1 MIRKADNEIAKNRE
15 AFFHYEIIETFEAG
29 LCLQGTE
36 VKSLRANGATLRD
49 SYATVT
55 GDEAF
60 MLNASIA
67 PYQFG
72 NIHNHEEKRPRKLLL
87 HKREIEKLR
96 KACEQQG
103 FTIVP
108 LSIYEKK
115 GLFKVS
121 IAIARGK
128 KLYDKREAI
137 KTREENRR
145 VAKTLKE
152 YS

>member
-15 AFFHYEIIETFEAG
+15 AFFNYEIHETFEAG
-29 LCLQGTE
+29 LSLQGTE
-36 VKSLRANGATLRD
+36 VKSLRTNGATLRD
-49 SYATVT
+49 SYVSITS
-55 GDEAF
+55 GEAF
-60 MLNASIA
+60 MINASIA
-67 PYQFG
+67 PFQFG
-72 NIHNHEEKRPRKLLL
+72 NIHNHEERRPRKLLL
-87 HKREIEKLR
+87 HKKEIEKLR
-96 KACEQQG
+96 KASDIQG

-108 LSIYEKK
+108 LAIYEKK

-137 KTREENRR
+137 KTRDENRL

>member
-15 AFFHYEIIETFEAG
+15 AFFNYEIHETFEAG
-29 LCLQGTE
+29 LSLQGTE

-49 SYATVT
+49 SYVT
-55 GDEAF
+55 ITSGEAF
-60 MLNASIA
+60 MINASIA

-72 NIHNHEEKRPRKLLL
+72 NIHNHEERRSRKLLL
-87 HKREIEKLR
+87 HKKEIEKLR
-96 KACEQQG
+96 KAADIQG

-108 LSIYEKK
+108 LAIYEKK

-121 IAIARGK
+121 IGIARGK

-137 KTREENRR
+137 KTRDENRHI
-145 VAKTLKE
+145 AKTLKE